1 VRRANG
7 TILEYLREPQN
18 LVMGIWGWDERN
30 QLDPLGNT
38 DVTTAE
44 IDWVEIED
52 YDVTTGKFTRRWR
65 DDFNDFNDERWAKGD
80 DK

>member
-1 VRRANG
+1 
-7 TILEYLREPQN
+7 
-18 LVMGIWGWDERN
+18 M
-30 QLDPLGNT
+30 DPLGNT

-52 YDVTTGKFTRRWR
+52 YNVTTGKFTRRWR